1 MSFDLYFAG
10 IQALELDEYLSS
22 KNAHR
27 LFSYADK
34 PKKRLQMFNDCESKI
49 FMDSG
54 AFGVAHSGKQ
64 ITIDEYIDFI
74 NETPRVTLFAAL
86 DVIPWPVLD
95 TENARISAE
104 QSWENYIHMI
114 ERVKPEYKD
123 KIVPTYHYGE
133 DFKYLRRMLQGH
145 EGYKP
150 PYIAFGGRGGVH
162 TDKLYGS
169 LDTFFKVIKEE
180 RPDVKTHAF
189 GITVLKLLESYPFT
203 SADSTSYLQTAVNG
217 GIFLECLNGRMIK
230 ISNQT
235 IKDTQHYKHKQQEI
249 KDLIDKEIEKY
260 GYTVDDLAESFRARF
275 RFNIDYFLRWQKSYE
290 YKPVKKVVRKKLF

>member
-34 PKKRLQMFNDCESKI
+34 PKKRLQMFNDCQSKI

-64 ITIDEYIDFI
+64 ITLDQYINFI
-74 NETPRVTLFAAL
+74 NETPRVTLFACL
-86 DVIPWPVLD
+86 DVIPWPTL
-95 TENARISAE
+95 TQETAKISAE
-104 QSWENYIHMI
+104 QSWINYCYMI

-123 KIVPTYHYGE
+123 KIVPVYHYGE
-133 DFKYLRRMLQGH
+133 DFKYLKQMLHGY
-145 EGYKP
+145 EGYKS
-150 PYIAFGGRGGVH
+150 PYIAYGGRGGIH
-162 TDKLYGS
+162 TKHLYSS
-169 LDTFFKVIKEE
+169 LDKFFDIIKDT
-180 RPDVKTHAF
+180 RPNVKTHAF

-217 GIFLECLNGRMIK
+217 GIFVECLNRMIK
-230 ISNQT
+230 ISEQT
-235 IKDTQHYKHKQQEI
+235 LKDPQNYEHKDSHI
-249 KDLIDKEIEKY
+249 KDLITQEINNY
-260 GYTVDDLAESFRARF
+260 GYTVQELKESFRARF
-275 RFNIDYFLRWQKSYE
+275 RFNIDYFLRWQKSYTYVE
-290 YKPVKKVVRKKLF
+290 KVKVRRKTLF

>member
-145 EGYKP
+145 QGYKP

-235 IKDTQHYKHKQQEI
+235 IKDTQHYKHKQQEV

-260 GYTVDDLAESFRARF
+260 GYTVEDLAESFRARF

>member
-235 IKDTQHYKHKQQEI
+235 IKDTQHYKHKQQEV

-260 GYTVDDLAESFRARF
+260 GYTVEDLAESFRARF
-275 RFNIDYFLRWQKSYE
+275 RFNIDYFLRWQKSHE

>member
-235 IKDTQHYKHKQQEI
+235 IKDTQHYKHKQQEV

-260 GYTVDDLAESFRARF
+260 GYTVEDLAESFRARF
-275 RFNIDYFLRWQKSYE
+275 RFNIDYFLRWQKSYD

>member
-22 KNAHR
+22 KNCHR

-34 PKKRLQMFNDCESKI
+34 PKKRLQMFHDCQSKI

-54 AFGVAHSGKQ
+54 AYGVAHSGKE
-64 ITIDEYIDFI
+64 ITLDEYINFI
-74 NETPRVTLFAAL
+74 NETPRVNLFACL
-86 DVIPWPVLD
+86 DVIPWPTLTVE
-95 TENARISAE
+95 TSNQSAE
-104 QSWENYIHMI
+104 QSWNNYVYMI
-114 ERVKPEYKD
+114 EKVKPEYRD

-133 DFKYLRRMLQGH
+133 NFKYLRRMLQGH

-162 TDKLYGS
+162 TNKLYES
-169 LDTFFKVIKEE
+169 LTEFFHVIKQE

-189 GITVLKLLESYPFT
+189 GITVLKLLETYPFT

-217 GIFLECLNGRMIK
+217 GIFLECLNKMIK
-230 ISNQT
+230 ISIQT
-235 IKDTQHYKHKQQEI
+235 KKDPLNYLHMDPKLKQIINE
-249 KDLIDKEIEKY
+249 EIEKY
-260 GYTVDDLAESFRARF
+260 GYTVEELQDSFRSRF
-275 RFNIDYFLRWQKSYE
+275 KFNIDYFIRWQKNYE
-290 YKPVKKVVRKKLF
+290 FKGNTKTVRKRLF

>member
-114 ERVKPEYKD
+114 ERVNPEYKD

-133 DFKYLRRMLQGH
+133 DFKYLRRMLQGY

-217 GIFLECLNGRMIK
+217 GIFLECLNGGMIK

-235 IKDTQHYKHKQQEI
+235 IKDTQHYKHKQQEV

-260 GYTVDDLAESFRARF
+260 GYTVEDLAESFRARF